1 MPHTGS
7 CSTGY
12 SLDLMVFRLKLLVYD
27 LLNDDDEEIRSI
39 SSSTASAIL
48 SSNSGV
54 FKDVVPLLASQ
65 RLITHL
71 LNTYSQLLELSGE
84 AMSRMTGAK
93 AVAGVL
99 EPSAM
104 TTFAAV
110 TAENT
115 ALFMVE
121 KQNLFIDHVR
131 EAILWSQLL
140 KQLPKDSIKAPEC
153 RALCVWVKKGLQ
165 LLAANASSETDG
177 PLGWTS
183 KPDVFT
189 FGMRV
194 FCAADV
200 LLTWQRSFQS
210 RPTDQ
215 SLGKPLMELLVL
227 GREQKIHDLWLVKIE
242 KVLVGNM
249 LARLKTGVG
258 ASNLAAV
265 EAALGIDVG

>member
-1 MPHTGS
+1 
-7 CSTGY
+7 
-12 SLDLMVFRLKLLVYD
+12 MVFKLKLLVYD

-39 SSSTASAIL
+39 SSSTASEIL
-48 SSNSGV
+48 SSQSAVSKN
-54 FKDVVPLLASQ
+54 VVPLLASQ
-65 RLITHL
+65 RLITHF
-71 LNTYSQLLELSGE
+71 LNTYSSLPELIIQ

-93 AVAGVL
+93 MISGVF
-99 EPSAM
+99 EPSASS
-104 TTFAAV
+104 TFAVA

-140 KQLPKDSIKAPEC
+140 KRPPNGSIRAQEC
-153 RALCVWVKKGLQ
+153 RALCMWVKEGLQ
-165 LLAANASSETDG
+165 LLTTKANSEIDG

-183 KPDVFT
+183 KPDVFI

-200 LLTWQRSFQS
+200 LLNWQGRSRS

-215 SLGKPLMELLVL
+215 GLGKSLMELLVL
-227 GREQKIHDLWLVKIE
+227 GRKREIHDLWLVKIE
-242 KVLVGNM
+242 RVLVGNVVTRLEAGM
-249 LARLKTGVG
+249 GAR
-258 ASNLAAV
+258 NLAAA
-265 EAALGIDVG
+265 EAALRNEVG